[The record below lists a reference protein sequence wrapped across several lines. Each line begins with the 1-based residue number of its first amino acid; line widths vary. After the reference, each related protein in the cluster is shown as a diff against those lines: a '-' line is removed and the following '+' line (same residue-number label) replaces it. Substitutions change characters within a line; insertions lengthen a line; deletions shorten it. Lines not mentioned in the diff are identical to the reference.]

1 SLQIHP
7 TVFRL
12 SRLSDWSYFC
22 ANGWRFRLVLTF
34 LLSSPFCLP
43 HTVCI
48 FSVRLNECKQK
59 GVEDSKKLAYLIYIK
74 TIAIVDLAGG
84 YNLGTISHDS
94 QN

>member
-1 SLQIHP
+1 M
-7 TVFRL
+7 
-12 SRLSDWSYFC
+12 
-22 ANGWRFRLVLTF
+22 N
-34 LLSSPFCLP
+34 P
-43 HTVCI
+43 HLI
-48 FSVRLNECKQK
+48 RVRLNECKQK